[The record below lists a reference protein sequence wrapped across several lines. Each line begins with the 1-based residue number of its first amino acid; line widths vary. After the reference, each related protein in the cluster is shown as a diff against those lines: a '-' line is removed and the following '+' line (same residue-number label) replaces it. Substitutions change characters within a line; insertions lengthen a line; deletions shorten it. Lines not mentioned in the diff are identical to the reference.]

1 MESKIKKLTKLSLD
15 IIRTYGLS
23 YYLHVAIEE
32 LENQKLDLLRGGDA
46 ESRQRNKEVTK
57 SNAEKYNEYIQKL
70 DLDIIDKDVLEN
82 QLNYKPK
89 FTIII
94 PSNKQN
100 LKYVELLITSI
111 KEQVYDNYEIIILQ
125 PDGNLKNLIIQKLD
139 HANNNKV
146 ITNITFVSKINGI
159 QKNIHGDFVCILEPG
174 NKLANNALFK
184 TCEFLNKNIDSEII
198 YTDNDNLDKSG
209 NRINPFFKPD
219 WSPYLFF
226 SMNYLGP
233 LCFIRKEIFNK
244 LSLNKISGSTLQY
257 QTILKAIE
265 ISEKIKHVSLP
276 LCSVLQE
283 SFSNQFFEKKNILSN
298 YFERKKINA
307 TVGDNAVSGIFNVK
321 FNFENN
327 PLVSI
332 IIPTKNNKAIL
343 SRCIDSIQKH
353 TSYKNFEIIIV
364 DNNSTDSDT
373 KSYYESLSCT
383 ILDYKDSFNFSKMNN
398 YAVKHAK
405 GDFLLFLND
414 DTKVLEPDWLQEMI
428 GLCSQNDVGVVGAK
442 LVYSDG
448 SIQHAGV
455 VILDTGA
462 GFHPF
467 QQISESSNKYFNFI
481 NVVRDCSAVTGA
493 CLMTKKELFTK
504 INGFDDIFDLYYG
517 DVDLCLRIIDSG
529 YHVVYTPFAKLLHEG
544 SHSIKSSMKTP
555 NNTGYTE
562 AGFANT
568 WPDLSSAHFAV
579 ENHFHF
585 VKKWSIIKD
594 GDQFYNK
601 NLGWDYSI
609 KSIEL

>member
-1 MESKIKKLTKLSLD
+1 MANKIKKLTKLSLD

-32 LENQKLDLLRGGDA
+32 LENQKLDLLRDDGVKSRKLDKDMI
-46 ESRQRNKEVTK
+46 ESNVQ
-57 SNAEKYNEYIQKL
+57 KYNTYIEKL
-70 DLDIIDKDVLEN
+70 DLDIVDKDVLEN

-94 PSNKQN
+94 PSNKKN
-100 LKYVELLITSI
+100 LKYIEPLFTSI

-125 PDGNLKNLIIQKLD
+125 SDDNLKNLIIQNLD
-139 HANNNKV
+139 HANNNKA
-146 ITNITFVSKINGI
+146 IASITFISKINDI

-174 NKLANNALFK
+174 SKLANNALFK

-198 YTDNDNLDKSG
+198 YTDNDNLDESG

-226 SMNYLGP
+226 SMNYLSP
-233 LCFIRKEIFNK
+233 LCFIRKEIFVK
-244 LSLNKISGSTLQY
+244 LPINEISSSTLHY
-257 QTILKAIE
+257 EVILKATE
-265 ISEKIKHVSLP
+265 VSKKIKHVSLP
-276 LCSVLQE
+276 LCSVSQK
-283 SFSNQFFEKKNILSN
+283 SFSNQFLEKKNILSS

-307 TVGDNAVSGIFNVK
+307 TVGANAESGIFNIK

-332 IIPTKNNKAIL
+332 IIPTKNNKKIL
-343 SRCIDSIQKH
+343 NRCVESIKKN

-364 DNNSTDSDT
+364 DNNSTST
-373 KSYYESLSCT
+373 GVKSYYESISCT

-428 GLCSQNDVGVVGAK
+428 GVCSQNDVGAVGAK
-442 LVYSDG
+442 LVYSDNT
-448 SIQHAGV
+448 IQHAGI

-467 QQISESSNKYFNFI
+467 QNVSQNSNKYFNLI
-481 NVVRDCSAVTGA
+481 NVMRDCSAVTGA
-493 CLMTKKELFTK
+493 CLMTKKEIFAK
-504 INGFDDIFDLYYG
+504 INGFDDVFDVYYG
-517 DVDLCLRIIDSG
+517 DADLCLRIIDSG
-529 YHVVYTPFAKLLHEG
+529 YHVVYTPSVKMLHEG
-544 SHSIKSSMKTP
+544 SHSIIATMSSNSLEQT
-555 NNTGYTE
+555 
-562 AGFANT
+562 
-568 WPDLSSAHFAV
+568 AHWAV
-579 ENHFHF
+579 ENHFQF
-585 VKKWSIIKD
+585 IKKWPLIKN

-601 NLGWDYSI
+601 NLSWDYSI
-609 KSIEL
+609 KHIEY